1 MRYADPLA
9 QNRIDELEIEVK
21 RLQGQISEIR
31 KICDLD
37 NFWRTPERKVVR
49 VTEQYKG
56 YSKTESMIRVSDI
69 EKILS

>member
-37 NFWRTPERKVVR
+37 SFWRT
-49 VTEQYKG
+49 QYKG